1 MPRGE
6 HNRKLSVEQI
16 DTIVRRYTT
25 RLPDGTWVGT
35 TTLAREFGVS
45 PGVIR
50 RHLLIRE
57 VEVRSKR
64 ESHSGGKRCKPITN
78 LPQGEAPECGC
89 GCGGR
94 TGWNS
99 NRKQWKRYVTGH
111 YRRDTPYKDK
121 AWMLAE
127 YVVKRRSA
135 AEIAAEHGVD
145 EGTVFYAM
153 RQLGIARRDAS
164 DARVG
169 RRLGALNP
177 AWKGGVADW
186 DYSSDWKVIAR
197 KIRDRDEWTCQDCG
211 EQRQRWGVHLHVHH
225 IDENK
230 LNNDPENL
238 ISLCA
243 KCHRQRHGRKV

>member
-1 MPRGE
+1 MR
-6 HNRKLSVEQI
+6 RLSAEQV
-16 DTIVRRYTT
+16 DEIVRRYTT
-25 RLPDGTWVGT
+25 RLPDGTWEGT
-35 TTLAREFGVS
+35 STLARAFGVAAPTINYRLRS
-45 PGVIR
+45 RGVTIR
-50 RHLLIRE
+50 
-57 VEVRSKR
+57 SAT
-64 ESHSGGKRCKPITN
+64 ESHSGGKRCKPIIH
-78 LPQGEAPECGC
+78 LPQGEAPECAC

-94 TGWNS
+94 TDWNQ
-99 NRKQWKRYVTGH
+99 NKIRWNRYVVGH
-111 YRRDTPYKDK
+111 YRGPAHYKDE
-121 AWMLAE
+121 AWLRDE
-127 YVVKRRSA
+127 YVVKGRSV
-135 AEIAAEHGVD
+135 AEIAAAVGAT
-145 EGTVFYAM
+145 EGAITYAM
-153 RQLGIARRDAS
+153 DRHGIERRNAS
-164 DARVG
+164 DAHLG
-169 RRLGALNP
+169 RQAGALNP